1 MLKPSR
7 THPLCHL
14 GAFLLL
20 LLLPGP
26 PVLGMLSSHAA
37 PPGQRSSAD
46 TPAPQCSGPSQPM
59 ISGRILWSWSLMSDP
74 TPRRAIAVS
83 SLFPAAKKPA
93 KLPGCGGSSKRRAGT
108 GRNVTLIRC
117 RGALR
122 VFRALAGLVV
132 GWSFLLSAQ
141 TWLQLGDLGWV
152 GRGPASPRWV
162 TSLLPR
168 LRRSWAGE
176 RRLLQLLTGEDG
188 ERGELCAQFPPSLL
202 LRDLSRH
209 LLPR

>member
-7 THPLCHL
+7 THPLCHR

-26 PVLGMLSSHAA
+26 PVLGMLSSQAA
-37 PPGQRSSAD
+37 PPGQRGSAD

-83 SLFPAAKKPA
+83 SLFPAAKKLA

-117 RGALR
+117 RGAPR
-122 VFRALAGLVV
+122 VFRALAGLVA

-152 GRGPASPRWV
+152 GRV
-162 TSLLPR
+162 TSLGHLAPGTF
-168 LRRSWAGE
+168 RRSWAGE

-188 ERGELCAQFPPSLL
+188 ERGELRAQFPPSLL

>member
-1 MLKPSR
+1 MLKWSR
-7 THPLCHL
+7 THPLCHR

-20 LLLPGP
+20 LLLPSP
-26 PVLGMLSSHAA
+26 PVLGMLISRAA
-37 PPGQRSSAD
+37 PPGQRGSAD
-46 TPAPQCSGPSQPM
+46 TPALQCLGPSQLM

-83 SLFPAAKKPA
+83 SLFPAAKKSA

-141 TWLQLGDLGWV
+141 TWLQLGDLGW
-152 GRGPASPRWV
+152 SPRWV

-168 LRRSWAGE
+168 FRHSWAGE